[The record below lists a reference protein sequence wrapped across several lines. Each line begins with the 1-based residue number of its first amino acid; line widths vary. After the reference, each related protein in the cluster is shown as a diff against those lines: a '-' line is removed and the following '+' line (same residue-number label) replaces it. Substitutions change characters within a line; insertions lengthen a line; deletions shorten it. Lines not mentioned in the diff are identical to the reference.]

1 MVVVCLPI
9 SVLTPKF
16 QFLFSRLRISVRPHF
31 LLAVF
36 ALLSGAAICSGQ
48 DIPFAGI
55 GGEEGEKRL
64 DSFWKTSDA
73 RLALEAGLDDVAF
86 QTAVDALEFESDE
99 AKRRELNLVAVD
111 ALLAAN
117 RPDEVDAWLMRAFSD
132 EDSPEI
138 RLRRALV
145 AFARNEREVV
155 RLALENVPAAVF
167 EAGSL
172 AWFNVM
178 QGWLAIGE
186 GDVEE
191 AQAKWLAA
199 QEVAN
204 ELSPA
209 LAAQIAYLIYRYELL
224 NRESEQVDFEALQA
238 DFEREEGTE
247 IGYRYAQQMAA
258 ILAERGDRI
267 AATTLIESQLA
278 TLPEEF
284 AALRDEFHLL
294 LAVNSNLDGES
305 GRGAARSLII
315 DGSAERL
322 MRICLQ
328 HVFTIALDASDERK
342 TFLVEVLDEIS
353 LLGSGHP
360 LIDEAL
366 YYRSFIGFLNGQYDE
381 VEADADRLL
390 TEFRGSAYNKGA
402 LALLASSAWQNSRF
416 RIAAGLLRQLRDEYA
431 SDAEKSELRAFIGDC
446 YFRAGAQSRLADDFV
461 SAADAYSSA
470 LDEVENPIAAGPLF
484 FQLVLSN
491 LRAGNIPQALAV
503 LDDDAIR
510 AKADSLNV
518 WRAEWMALKAMRSIQ
533 VAGAAYERAQLSVG
547 QGNLDTNLQARFL
560 WLLAKLS
567 IESGQPDET
576 SVWVERLDS
585 LLTQAPE
592 GSFDEAFVS
601 EVRSSSRL
609 ALADALQKLGQPDEA
624 IKIWEGLRLEFPGQ
638 DAALLSYLNQARYLS
653 SQNSTV
659 EAQNLLVSLADEYRD
674 SRYAPVA
681 LYEAA
686 INAER
691 RGQDAFLT
699 QALQLLERIAQ
710 DYSDS
715 EVVYYARL
723 KQADLSRKLNL
734 FGAAQQIYELL
745 ENTYRD
751 HDDRHLAQLNLA
763 TTLRAQ
769 AAEDPSKF
777 DAAINRFELLVD
789 LPNVPSHVRVE
800 AGYQLG
806 VAWEGLNE
814 VVKAKR
820 VYFSL
825 QEMILRE
832 DPQLELLKAEGRYW
846 LSRTLFKLAELLEK
860 DGDIEKANTF
870 YQKIIDL
877 GLIGME
883 TAKARMGISVGSGN

>member
-1 MVVVCLPI
+1 MA
-9 SVLTPKF
+9 TAK
-16 QFLFSRLRISVRPHF
+16 
-31 LLAVF
+31 
-36 ALLSGAAICSGQ
+36 
-48 DIPFAGI
+48 
-55 GGEEGEKRL
+55 
-64 DSFWKTSDA
+64 KTAKTAKSTAKKTAKKVTKTTAKTVETNTITA
-73 RLALEAGLDDVAF
+73 R
-86 QTAVDALEFESDE
+86 
-99 AKRRELNLVAVD
+99 
-111 ALLAAN
+111 
-117 RPDEVDAWLMRAFSD
+117 
-132 EDSPEI
+132 EI
-138 RLRRALV
+138 
-145 AFARNEREVV
+145 AR
-155 RLALENVPAAVF
+155 
-167 EAGSL
+167 
-172 AWFNVM
+172 
-178 QGWLAIGE
+178 
-186 GDVEE
+186 
-191 AQAKWLAA
+191 
-199 QEVAN
+199 
-204 ELSPA
+204 
-209 LAAQIAYLIYRYELL
+209 
-224 NRESEQVDFEALQA
+224 
-238 DFEREEGTE
+238 
-247 IGYRYAQQMAA
+247 
-258 ILAERGDRI
+258 
-267 AATTLIESQLA
+267 
-278 TLPEEF
+278 
-284 AALRDEFHLL
+284 
-294 LAVNSNLDGES
+294 
-305 GRGAARSLII
+305 
-315 DGSAERL
+315 
-322 MRICLQ
+322 
-328 HVFTIALDASDERK
+328 
-342 TFLVEVLDEIS
+342 
-353 LLGSGHP
+353 
-360 LIDEAL
+360 
-366 YYRSFIGFLNGQYDE
+366 
-381 VEADADRLL
+381 
-390 TEFRGSAYNKGA
+390 KGA
-402 LALLASSAWQNSRF
+402 LAYV
-416 RIAAGLLRQLRDEYA
+416 GLY
-431 SDAEKSELRAFIGDC
+431 
-446 YFRAGAQSRLADDFV
+446 
-461 SAADAYSSA
+461 
-470 LDEVENPIAAGPLF
+470 
-484 FQLVLSN
+484 
-491 LRAGNIPQALAV
+491 
-503 LDDDAIR
+503 
-510 AKADSLNV
+510 
-518 WRAEWMALKAMRSIQ
+518 
-533 VAGAAYERAQLSVG
+533 GAAYERAQLSVG

-567 IESGQPDET
+567 IESGQPDG
-576 SVWVERLDS
+576 LDS